1 MLPLLEEGA
10 ILTLGDSDMEDGD
23 WQQMWRRE
31 LGKDNKPTSG
41 LTFVGPTRLVSIRRL
56 HVASTQGLTGPFS
69 CPAAQIARLSS
80 RRMAAALP
88 AAVKY

>member
-41 LTFVGPTRLVSIRRL
+41 ATSVSLTRLILIHRL
-56 HVASTQGLTGPFS
+56 HD
-69 CPAAQIARLSS
+69 AR
-80 RRMAAALP
+80 RRG
-88 AAVKY
+88 